1 MTTLIPLNNTLA
13 VHNNT
18 LPEQIGWD
26 KERLLKYVGQWSGME
41 QTLAH
46 LVKFSSLL
54 LRNEHTHTR

>member
-1 MTTLIPLNNTLA
+1 MTTLISLNSTMA

-18 LPEQIGWD
+18 LPKQISWD

-54 LRNEHTHTR
+54 LRN